1 MVRECVV
8 PECNTHARFN
18 HPGES
23 HGVFCSKHKEDG
35 MRCAR

>member
-1 MVRECVV
+1 MVRECAV
-8 PECNTHARFN
+8 PECGTHARFN

-35 MRCAR
+35 MR